1 MQRIRETMKLTPIIN
16 EVLKQKF
23 DYLSTYSPELAP
35 VELGFSNVRRYLQ
48 EHEVEA
54 IINPIEWINKAFH
67 INSIWG
73 ERSDSGKYYLLS

>member
-48 EHEVEA
+48 VHEVEA
-54 IINPIEWINKAFH
+54 I
-67 INSIWG
+67 
-73 ERSDSGKYYLLS
+73 